1 MIVRWIVTH
10 VGLHNTCKVDDKC
23 YGTKYEHTQHTGH
36 ESTQF
41 LYNVHMEYLLVVL
54 GTVPHY
60 VTQIATETTP
70 VVVIHHCYDH
80 AYGQSSDPKQWPH
93 EPTQYT

>member
-1 MIVRWIVTH
+1 MIVSGNACRVCPNNPAEVH
-10 VGLHNTCKVDDKC
+10 DKC
-23 YGTKYEHTQHTGH
+23 YGTEYEHTQHTGH

-80 AYGQSSDPKQWPH
+80 AYGQSSNPKQWPH
-93 EPTQYT
+93 KPTQYT